1 MFGKK
6 KLYRIKYHFIIDHNT
21 IISAHNPHQAIK
33 KLYREYWSIVDIL
46 SIEEIG

>member
-6 KLYRIKYHFIIDHNT
+6 KLYRIKYRMLATYET
-21 IISAHNPHQAIK
+21 IVSAYSPHQAIK
-33 KLYREYWSIVDIL
+33 KLNKQHYYDINIL

>member
-6 KLYRIKYHFIIDHNT
+6 KLYRIKYHFIIEHNT
-21 IISAHNPHQAIK
+21 IISARNPDQAIK
-33 KLYREYWSIVDIL
+33 KLYREYWGNVDIL